1 MRESITLTLEELAD
15 ITGCDTPGEQ
25 AEWFVWAY
33 GLTTRARPD
42 GTLSVPRSTYLQLA
56 SSKLLP
62 YADSSNPAIMTFEQ
76 LQRDTGY
83 RQAKSLM
90 RWLERNGINYQL
102 GKSGRIC
109 GVSTAEYCQQTNPKR
124 EDDPIEFL

>member
-1 MRESITLTLEELAD
+1 MREPITLTKEELVD
-15 ITGCDTPGEQ
+15 ITGCDTPCGQ

-33 GLTTRARPD
+33 GLTARARPD
-42 GTLSVPRSTYLQLA
+42 GTLSVPRATYLQLA
-56 SSKLLP
+56 SSQLLP

-83 RQAKSLM
+83 RQAKTLM

-109 GVSTAEYCQQTNPKR
+109 GVSTAEYFQQINPR
-124 EDDPIEFL
+124 RADDPVEFL